1 MKAAFEKG
9 GARVERDMTTPG
21 GRAVRIYLPLSVAM
35 EMTETQAKTLAV
47 ATRARLGKDAVVYI
61 KGPGGNTLGVTSP
74 FD

>member
-1 MKAAFEKG
+1 
-9 GARVERDMTTPG
+9 
-21 GRAVRIYLPLSVAM
+21 M